1 MLSYRKCV
9 AIILQ
14 KDSKVF
20 VGRRIDIKNAWQLPQ
35 GGVEENEAPLEAAKR
50 ELFEETNISSIA
62 PLGSSSSYYYDF
74 PPHVQRIIIS
84 RRGELKYRG
93 QEITFFAFKFLG
105 KESEIDLRKSP
116 QEFVEYK
123 WIYPQEL
130 LRLIVRFKRR
140 VYEQALKEFRNMG
153 PTQLW

>member
-1 MLSYRKCV
+1 MLMLLYRKCV
-9 AIILQ
+9 AIVLK

-35 GGVEENEAPLEAAKR
+35 GGVEENEAPLDAAKR
-50 ELFEETNISSIA
+50 ELFEETNVSSIA
-62 PLGSSSSYYYDF
+62 PLGSSSSYCYDF
-74 PPHVQRIIIS
+74 PQHVQRVIIS

-105 KESEIDLRKSP
+105 KESEIDLKKSP

-123 WIYPQEL
+123 WICPQNL
-130 LRLIVRFKRR
+130 LHLIVRFKREA
-140 VYEQALKEFRNMG
+140 YERALKEFKNNG
-153 PTQLW
+153 II